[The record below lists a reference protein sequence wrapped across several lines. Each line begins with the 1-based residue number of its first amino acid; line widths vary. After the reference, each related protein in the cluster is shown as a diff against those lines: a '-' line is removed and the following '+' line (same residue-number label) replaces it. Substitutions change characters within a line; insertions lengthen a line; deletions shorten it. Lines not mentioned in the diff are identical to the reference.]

1 LLSLSES
8 YGGKMKMELI
18 KSSHAV
24 GESNFH
30 IQLTPA
36 YRQDVFIDE
45 QVSELTLAYIAEKLI
60 ELKVVL
66 LGYGFGPE
74 HLHLFVANVRFVS
87 EVKLVK
93 EIKGY
98 SSYKMRKHFSHLF
111 KSKLY
116 GKKFWTEGHFYRSVG
131 AVNAETMKHYVEES
145 QEKHWEKK
153 QLEQEK
159 AIVLQKNLFDF

>member
-1 LLSLSES
+1 
-8 YGGKMKMELI
+8 MKMELI

-36 YRQDVFIDE
+36 YRQDIFVDG

-87 EVKLVK
+87 EAELVRQ
-93 EIKGY
+93 IKGF
-98 SSYKMRKHFSHLF
+98 SSYKMRKHFKHLF
-111 KSKLY
+111 SNKLW

-131 AVNAETMKHYVEES
+131 AVNAQTMKQYVEES
-145 QEKHWEKK
+145 QEKHWEKTSV
-153 QLEQEK
+153 QQEE
-159 AIVLQKNLFDF
+159 AIVVQRRIEEF

>member
-1 LLSLSES
+1 MED
-8 YGGKMKMELI
+8 KMKMELI

-36 YRQDVFIDE
+36 YRPDVFADE
-45 QVSELTLAYIAEKLI
+45 QVSELTLAFIIEKLN
-60 ELKVVL
+60 ESKVVL

-87 EVKLVK
+87 ETELVRK
-93 EIKGY
+93 IKGY
-98 SSYKMRKHFSHLF
+98 SSYKMRKHFKHLF
-111 KSKLY
+111 SEKLW

-145 QEKHWEKK
+145 QEKHWEKTFVK
-153 QLEQEK
+153 QEE
-159 AIVLQKNLFDF
+159 AIVIQRRIGEFN